1 MVENKNDKTGT
12 YFDSNKDKTE
22 TYGNTNDLKTETYKS
37 KQDETAAYSNL
48 KQKVLSSKEH
58 GLGIGDTL
66 TLCKKDYVIVS
77 IISEGTGE
85 AVIYKVEDKSKKTF
99 VLKLYF
105 EFYNVKEEPNSE
117 TLKRIK
123 EINDPDIL
131 KLHDFGVGTEK
142 YNGKY
147 CFEISD
153 FAEGGDLFTVS
164 DFKQKYTPNFI
175 ETRVIPEIFNGLKK
189 LHDFKIYHCDLK
201 PSNIFFKDLDQTDLV
216 IGDYGSAKAYDLDS
230 MGESRRST
238 VVKGT
243 DFYRAP
249 EQANRIISEKN
260 DFYSIGMI
268 LLHLLYPQNV
278 CFEKNH
284 NSIDKKK
291 ADQII
296 LRQFEGVQII
306 NDFNPSYGRLNTLIA
321 GLTLNNPKL
330 RWGKTEIEKWSKGE
344 DVEVQYTK
352 TEIITVQTVKLPY
365 AIIKTDLDFINV
377 MDNQPTW
384 WEDLFEDVD
393 TYQALKGWLGSYKDI
408 ATRKIFDKMINF
420 YKPYGKDF
428 VKEAAIRFFQPDR
441 DITID
446 MNSFNFFHSS
456 DITKDVESYILKLD
470 DIWKFT
476 NLPKI
481 RFYIFQLEFSL
492 RQLEMQAKKVQ
503 QNTVSSLIVK
513 LYSHFSLVPK
523 QFENFKTEIQS
534 KINVKDEPETLRSL
548 INLFIL
554 FNPKRAFKDLQ
565 NNSILTINDLG
576 LYFIKNEKAF
586 SNKYIEVE
594 KEIFLQKKNQPSWI
608 RMNFENLVFEI
619 FKSDTTIHV
628 ELLDIVWDKKFTLTI
643 KYNIN
648 KSLLE
653 FLKHRGIVDK
663 YPNYRVTSDSQDI
676 NIHPFITR
684 HRLSKRF
691 LHRIAEK
698 HHFSI
703 LSITKNDLAKFNTEF
718 KRKYRKAVKS
728 YNLIFVFLLSSIVGS
743 GLGYLMLSYLDKT
756 YNPLL
761 DFSLF
766 QTPFDVTVVGLCFG
780 LLCTFFCFFRFFYR
794 CVITI
799 VLGIPLITFL
809 GFTISNKFNEIDK
822 IVNYRHDYYI
832 NNFNVDETEPKLKI
846 GLQDIYNSIKTEID
860 KFGNEYIPNYSI
872 KIDKQFAKIQAKI
885 PIVERTFI
893 DPGFFESWRTQF
905 SEINY
910 IKDGYSFCA
919 NFKLTEIAG
928 FKKDNFYSLKI
939 TFDALVSDN
948 PYMSRFGLRI
958 NRYAFLFNKNNI
970 EFGELSGLP
979 TMDKSD
985 YQKTK
990 WCYLISES
998 HNKNNFTEGFKTNNF
1013 RNDRPSGVSCPAL
1026 PFSSIVKK
1034 NLENLPSDKFTI
1046 SISFLKD
1053 NVSVDIDSKRVL
1065 RKEFVWDLNYADF
1078 KDEIVL
1084 SFEPIANFSIS
1095 KITLSSLTESGRYDK
1110 RKDGKGHRYIPLIA
1124 KAKTTLNLVKSNEIS
1139 APVISIIKPESVV
1152 EILYLENDLYKI
1164 KIPITN
1170 IIGYCKSSDLTS
1182 IDWDKSQVLN

>member
-12 YFDSNKDKTE
+12 YFDSINDKTE
-22 TYGNTNDLKTETYKS
+22 TYGLSDDLKTETYKT
-37 KQDETAAYSNL
+37 KQDETVAYSNL
-48 KQKVLSSKEH
+48 KQNVLSSKEH
-58 GLGIGDTL
+58 GLGIGDKL
-66 TLCKKDYVIVS
+66 TLCKKDYVIVG

-85 AVIYKVEDKSKKTF
+85 AVIYKVEDQTKKPF

-105 EFYNVKEEPNSE
+105 EFNNVKEEPNPE

-131 KLHDFGVGTEK
+131 KLHDFGVGTGK

-164 DFKQKYTPNFI
+164 DFNQKYTPNFI

-189 LHDFKIYHCDLK
+189 LHDYKIYHCDLK
-201 PSNIFFKDLDQTDLV
+201 PSNIFFKDLDQTDLI

-230 MGESRRST
+230 MGEFVIST

-260 DFYSIGMI
+260 DYYSIGKI
-268 LLHLLYPQNV
+268 LLHLLYPEDV
-278 CFEKNH
+278 CLENNH
-284 NSIDKKK
+284 YSIDKKK
-291 ADQII
+291 ADQIT
-296 LRQFEGVQII
+296 LRQLEGVQII
-306 NDFNPSYGRLNTLIA
+306 NDFNPSYGRLNSLIA

-377 MDNQPTW
+377 MDNQSTW

-408 ATRKIFDKMINF
+408 ATRKIFDNMIDF

-470 DIWKFT
+470 EIWKFT
-476 NLPKI
+476 SLPKI

-492 RQLEMQAKKVQ
+492 RQLEMQAKKAQ

-548 INLFIL
+548 IKLFIL

-594 KEIFLQKKNQPSWI
+594 KEIFLQKKDQPSWI

-628 ELLDIVWDKKFTLTI
+628 ELLDIVWDKKFALTI

-663 YPNYRVTSDSQDI
+663 SLNYRVTSDSQDI

-684 HRLSKRF
+684 HRLSRRF
-691 LHRIAEK
+691 LHSIADK
-698 HHFSI
+698 HNFSI
-703 LSITKNDLAKFNTEF
+703 SSITNNDLAKFNKEF
-718 KRKYRKAVKS
+718 QQKFKKTIKS
-728 YNLIFVFLLSSIVGS
+728 HYLFIVIFLSVIIGCVI
-743 GLGYLMLSYLDKT
+743 GYLGLSYLDKIF
-756 YNPLL
+756 NPLL
-761 DFSLF
+761 DFPLF
-766 QTPFDVTVVGLCFG
+766 LTPLDLAVSSISFG
-780 LLCTFFCFFRFFYR
+780 LLCTFLLFFKYFYR
-794 CVITI
+794 CTITI
-799 VLGIPLITFL
+799 LLGVPLISFF
-809 GFTISNKFNEIDK
+809 GFTLADKFDEINKIT
-822 IVNYRHDYYI
+822 NYRHEYYI
-832 NNFNVDETEPKLKI
+832 NNFNINESGKKLKI
-846 GLQDIYNSIKTEID
+846 GAKDIYDALNNNN
-860 KFGNEYIPNYSI
+860 FGNEYTKNFTF
-872 KIDKQFAKIQAKI
+872 KIEKQSVKIQAKI
-885 PIVERTFI
+885 PIVERSFV

-905 SEINY
+905 SEIDY
-910 IKDGYSFCA
+910 IRDAYFFCA
-919 NFKLTEIAG
+919 NFKLKDIAE
-928 FKKDNFYSLKI
+928 FKDNNYYPLKI
-939 TFDALVSDN
+939 NFDALVSDN
-948 PYMSRFGLRI
+948 YYMSRFGLRI
-958 NRYAFLFNKNNI
+958 NRYAFLFDKNSI
-970 EFGELSGLP
+970 EFGELSVEP
-979 TMDKSD
+979 TMDDSD
-985 YQKTK
+985 YEKSK
-990 WCYLISES
+990 WCYLIIETN
-998 HNKNNFTEGFKTNNF
+998 NKNSFTEGFKTYNY
-1013 RNDRPSGVSCPAL
+1013 RIDRPYGVTCQAL
-1026 PFSSIVKK
+1026 PFKSIVKK
-1034 NLENLPSDKFTI
+1034 KLENISSGKVTFTI
-1046 SISFLKD
+1046 TFLKD
-1053 NVSVDIDSKRVL
+1053 NVSIDINSKRI
-1065 RKEFVWDLNYADF
+1065 FVSELIWNLDYNDF
-1078 KDEIVL
+1078 KDELIL
-1084 SFEPIANFSIS
+1084 SFEPKANFNIS
-1095 KITLSSLTESGRYDK
+1095 EITLSSLTEYGRYE
-1110 RKDGKGHRYIPLIA
+1110 RRNDGKNHRYIPILA
-1124 KAKTTLNLVKSNEIS
+1124 QVDTEFKLMKNPNIS
-1139 APVISIIKPESVV
+1139 SSGIYILQPGSVL
-1152 EILYLENDLYKI
+1152 EILYLENDFYKV
-1164 KIPITN
+1164 KVPITN
-1170 IIGYCKSSDLTS
+1170 LIGYCNIKNLKDIT
-1182 IDWDKSQVLN
+1182 WDTTKVIK